1 MNETVSLSLSPKQIT
16 ALQKQYAQSFKASTQ
31 AYTVGQFFL
40 DGCTITLYTS
50 GKVVFQGP
58 QASAVA
64 SPYKPRIQ
72 AHAGSDEVGTGD
84 YFGPVVVVAAYVDE
98 KMLASLAH
106 LPITDSKQI
115 TDELILK
122 MAPEIMAIVPHSAL
136 ILENEKYNQI
146 QGHNNLNAIKA
157 KLHNQAYLHLR
168 SRIHTLPPLCVV
180 DQFTPEAMYFKYI
193 QSEKE
198 VVKSLHFE
206 TKAESKYPAVA
217 IASILAR
224 YAFLKVWEKM
234 EEKFDFTFPKGGGD
248 LVNLAG
254 QRFLLKYGESRLH
267 EVAKVHF
274 KNTEKI
280 KALE

>member
-1 MNETVSLSLSPKQIT
+1 MNETISLSLKPEQIS
-16 ALQKQYAQSFKASTQ
+16 ALKKQYAHAFKESTH
-31 AYTVGQFFL
+31 AYTSGQIHL
-40 DGCTITLYTS
+40 NGCTLTLYTS
-50 GKVVFQGP
+50 NKVVFQGP
-58 QASAVA
+58 EAFAISA
-64 SPYKPRIQ
+64 PYRPTLK

-98 KMLASLAH
+98 DMLAALSH

-115 TDELILK
+115 TDDMILK
-122 MAPEIMAIVPHSAL
+122 MAPEIMALVPHSAL

-146 QGHNNLNAIKA
+146 QGQNNLNAIKA
-157 KLHNQAYLHLR
+157 KLHNQAYLHLKQ
-168 SRIHTLPPLCVV
+168 RIHALPALCVI
-180 DQFTPEAMYFKYI
+180 DQFTPESMYYKYLKD
-193 QSEKE
+193 EKF
-198 VVKSLHFE
+198 VFRALHFE

-234 EEKFDFTFPKGGGD
+234 EAKYDFTFPKGGGD
-248 LVNLAG
+248 LVNQAG
-254 QRFLLKYGESRLH
+254 LRFIEKYGESKLH

-280 KALE
+280 KAL